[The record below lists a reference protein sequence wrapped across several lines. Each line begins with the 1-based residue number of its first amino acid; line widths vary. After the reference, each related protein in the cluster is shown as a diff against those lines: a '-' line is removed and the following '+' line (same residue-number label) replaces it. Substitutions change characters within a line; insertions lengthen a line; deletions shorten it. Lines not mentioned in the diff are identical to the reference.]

1 MNIKRIFFLNFGVSV
16 LVILFSVLTS
26 CKSST
31 EANNNG
37 QTVYPDSG
45 LSYSQHIRPIFIEDC
60 ATISG
65 CHQSASHAGGLDLET
80 DPPIPSFPG
89 EDGPT
94 VIAFSPSLSNL
105 YLVLFDQVP
114 GVSPRMPPTN
124 VSVSGLEDSKIKA
137 IGTWISEGANTAN

>member
-1 MNIKRIFFLNFGVSV
+1 MNKKRILFLNFVVSI
-16 LVILFSVLTS
+16 LFILFSGLSS

-31 EANNNG
+31 EANNNNN

-45 LSYSQHIRPIFIEDC
+45 LSFSQHISPIFIQDC

-80 DPPIPSFPG
+80 DPPSFLADHGLAVIPFRA
-89 EDGPT
+89 D
-94 VIAFSPSLSNL
+94 LSNL

-114 GVSPRMPPTN
+114 GVSRRMPPPD
-124 VSVSGLEDSKIKA
+124 VSISGLEDSKIKA
-137 IGTWISEGANTAN
+137 IGAWINEGANTAN